1 MRLRVEG
8 RFRVVTLATGLPLLK
23 VVTVT
28 LETCGFFAA
37 AFLALGLRV
46 AVLRAVD
53 AVAVGMKCNSFEP
66 FNYTRKGVDKLFNRY
81 TMKQKSPLC
90 ELSSKN
96 PAASHGQ
103 KKNGLR
109 DRSRIRAF
117 RPCTRRMCH

>member
-37 AFLALGLRV
+37 ALRALGLRV

-66 FNYTRKGVDKLFNRY
+66 FNYTRKGVDKLLNRY
-81 TMKQKSPLC
+81 TMKQKSPVC
-90 ELSSKN
+90 
-96 PAASHGQ
+96 
-103 KKNGLR
+103 
-109 DRSRIRAF
+109 
-117 RPCTRRMCH
+117 